1 MKNKYKELYEL
12 KLSEFQLT
20 MCNLSIEELAM
31 ISKAM
36 NDYYEQRLMCELLCG
51 GVEDD
56 SDI

>member
-1 MKNKYKELYEL
+1 
-12 KLSEFQLT
+12 
-20 MCNLSIEELAM
+20 
-31 ISKAM
+31 M